1 VIATVSG
8 QGTGLVHRRRIV
20 SPVKWETKPDG
31 SCLLLGDDRTP
42 RCEVIRM
49 KAPEEDPH
57 DWWYRSDAAPGQ
69 TFTDLASAKAAAEG
83 SLA

>member
-1 VIATVSG
+1 M
-8 QGTGLVHRRRIV
+8 
-20 SPVKWETKPDG
+20 KWETKRDG
-31 SCLLLGDDRTP
+31 SCVLLGDDSKP
-42 RCEVIRM
+42 LCEVIRI

-83 SLA
+83 SLT

>member
-1 VIATVSG
+1 
-8 QGTGLVHRRRIV
+8 
-20 SPVKWETKPDG
+20 
-31 SCLLLGDDRTP
+31 LGDDSKP
-42 RCEVIRM
+42 LCEVIRI

-83 SLA
+83 SLT